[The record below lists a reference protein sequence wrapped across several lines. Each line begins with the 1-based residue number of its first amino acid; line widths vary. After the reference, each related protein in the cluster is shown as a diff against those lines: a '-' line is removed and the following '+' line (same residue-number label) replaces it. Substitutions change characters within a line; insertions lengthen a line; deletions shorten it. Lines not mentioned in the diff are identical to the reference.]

1 VFDEISFGSVMTT
14 AKTDVAGGFIDR
26 VKNLPPAPTIAA
38 ELLGLFSDPDRDI
51 DRIVELIRHDPSLTA
66 EVLKQCNSA
75 VFGRGEPATDVFEAV
90 SRLGFYEVYCQVLA
104 LVGSRALAIGRKGP
118 LDAGKLW
125 RHSVT
130 TAVAAS
136 EIAIRINDEQHVAFT
151 AGLLHDSGKLIFAA
165 SEPDSYR
172 LIIDEVG
179 DSGAALVE
187 KELEYFGVN
196 HAAVGARLM
205 TRWGMPPNV
214 GFAVW
219 YHHESPRAAASAERM
234 AAIISLGNDLAHRV
248 TDGVKQ
254 GETEMPAV
262 IVECIDILGLNTD
275 DLNALVDETQN
286 GLIRVEA
293 MLSLAPA

>member
-1 VFDEISFGSVMTT
+1 MTT
-14 AKTDVAGGFIDR
+14 SNVDVAASFIDR

-38 ELLGLFSDPDRDI
+38 ELLGLFSDPDRDL

-75 VFGRGEPATDVFEAV
+75 VFGRGDPATDVFEAV

-118 LDAGKLW
+118 LDSGKLW
-125 RHSVT
+125 RHAVT
-130 TAVAAS
+130 TAVAAG
-136 EIAIRINDEQHVAFT
+136 EIAKRINDEQPIAFT

-172 LIIDEVG
+172 LIIEEVG
-179 DSGAALVE
+179 DCGGALVE
-187 KELEYFGVN
+187 KELEYFSIT

-205 TRWGMPPNV
+205 TKWGMPPSV
-214 GFAVW
+214 AFGVW
-219 YHHESPRAAASAERM
+219 YHHDSPKVAAPAERM
-234 AAIISLGNDLAHRV
+234 GAIINLGNLLAHRV
-248 TDGVKQ
+248 TDAGAATLDVAAV
-254 GETEMPAV
+254 GAEALDILELTPDDIESLREETE
-262 IVECIDILGLNTD
+262 
-275 DLNALVDETQN
+275 N
-286 GLIRVEA
+286 GLIKVEA